1 MSLTITPD
9 TDTPTP
15 FDDDPDIV
23 EDNRRS
29 VDIAFNTIEALIAA
43 GALMPEVT
51 DEDSR
56 KAHEIM
62 ATGKALNVSRA
73 SPGTVIKLEAMLT
86 EYDHEFLNAT
96 KRFENYITNKILLE
110 TGDEDP
116 KVRLKA
122 LELLGKRRGVNLFSD
137 QLEVT
142 IKSKPSEEIEERLN
156 RVLGQYLD
164 KQADIED
171 VEELDLLSIDL
182 DKEFGLNVDTPRTD
196 PSEPE
201 AT

>member
-86 EYDHEFLNAT
+86 EYDHEFLNAA
-96 KRFENYITNKILLE
+96 KRFETYVTNKILVE
-110 TGDEDP
+110 TIDGDP
-116 KVRLKA
+116 RIRLKA

-201 AT
+201 VT

>member
-56 KAHEIM
+56 KAHEII

-86 EYDHEFLNAT
+86 EYDHEFLNAA
-96 KRFENYITNKILLE
+96 KRFETYVTNKILVE
-110 TGDEDP
+110 TIDGDP
-116 KVRLKA
+116 RIRLKA

-164 KQADIED
+164 KQEDIDD

-201 AT
+201 VT

>member
-9 TDTPTP
+9 TNTPPP

-29 VDIAFNTIEALIAA
+29 VNIAFNTIEALIAA

-62 ATGKALNVSRA
+62 ATGKALNMSRA

-86 EYDHEFLNAT
+86 EYDHEFLNAA
-96 KRFENYITNKILLE
+96 KRFETYVTNKILVE
-110 TGDEDP
+110 TIDGDP
-116 KVRLKA
+116 RIRLKA

-164 KQADIED
+164 KQEDIED

-182 DKEFGLNVDTPRTD
+182 DKEFGLNADTPRTD

-201 AT
+201 VT

>member
-56 KAHEIM
+56 KAHEII

-86 EYDHEFLNAT
+86 EYDHEFLNAA
-96 KRFENYITNKILLE
+96 KRFETYVTNKILVE
-110 TGDEDP
+110 TIDGDP
-116 KVRLKA
+116 RIRLKA

-164 KQADIED
+164 KQEDIED

-201 AT
+201 VT

>member
-1 MSLTITPD
+1 
-9 TDTPTP
+9 
-15 FDDDPDIV
+15 
-23 EDNRRS
+23 
-29 VDIAFNTIEALIAA
+29 
-43 GALMPEVT
+43 
-51 DEDSR
+51 
-56 KAHEIM
+56 
-62 ATGKALNVSRA
+62 
-73 SPGTVIKLEAMLT
+73 MLT

-182 DKEFGLNVDTPRTD
+182 DKEFGLNADTPRTD

-201 AT
+201 VT

>member
-122 LELLGKRRGVNLFSD
+122 LELLGKVSDVGLFTEKQEITVTHQTTGD
-137 QLEVT
+137 LRARLRQKLEKLVA
-142 IKSKPSEEIEERLN
+142 L
-156 RVLGQYLD
+156 
-164 KQADIED
+164 
-171 VEELDLLSIDL
+171 
-182 DKEFGLNVDTPRTD
+182 
-196 PSEPE
+196 PE
-201 AT
+201 AEEEYTDYVDVTPEGEE

>member
-86 EYDHEFLNAT
+86 EYDHEFLNAA
-96 KRFENYITNKILLE
+96 KRFETYVTNKILVE
-110 TGDEDP
+110 TIDGDP
-116 KVRLKA
+116 RIRLKA

-164 KQADIED
+164 KQEDIED

-201 AT
+201 VT

>member
-43 GALMPEVT
+43 VALIPEFT
-51 DEDSR
+51 DDDIR
-56 KAHEIM
+56 KAHEII
-62 ATGKALNVSRA
+62 ATVKALNVSRA

-86 EYDHEFLNAT
+86 EYDHEFLNAA
-96 KRFENYITNKILLE
+96 KRFETYVTNKILVE
-110 TGDEDP
+110 TIDGDP
-116 KVRLKA
+116 RIRLKA

-156 RVLGQYLD
+156 RVLGQYLY
-164 KQADIED
+164 KQEDIED

-201 AT
+201 VT

>member
-56 KAHEIM
+56 KAHEII

-86 EYDHEFLNAT
+86 EYDHEFLNAA
-96 KRFENYITNKILLE
+96 KRFETYVTNKILVE
-110 TGDEDP
+110 TIDGDP
-116 KVRLKA
+116 RIRLKA

-201 AT
+201 VT

>member
-164 KQADIED
+164 KQEDIED

-201 AT
+201 VT

>member
-9 TDTPTP
+9 TNTPTP

-29 VDIAFNTIEALIAA
+29 VNIAFNTIESLIAA

-201 AT
+201 VT

>member
-62 ATGKALNVSRA
+62 AKGKALNVSRA

-86 EYDHEFLNAT
+86 EYDHEFLNAA
-96 KRFENYITNKILLE
+96 KRFETYVTNKILVE
-110 TGDEDP
+110 TIDGDP
-116 KVRLKA
+116 RIRLKA

-164 KQADIED
+164 KQEDIED

-201 AT
+201 VT

>member
-29 VDIAFNTIEALIAA
+29 VNIAFNTIDALIAA

-56 KAHEIM
+56 KAHEII
-62 ATGKALNVSRA
+62 ATGKALNISRA

-86 EYDHEFLNAT
+86 EYDHEFLNAA
-96 KRFENYITNKILLE
+96 KRFETYVTNKILVE
-110 TGDEDP
+110 TIDEDP
-116 KVRLKA
+116 RIRLKA

-164 KQADIED
+164 KQEDIED

-201 AT
+201 VT

>member
-56 KAHEIM
+56 KAHEII

-164 KQADIED
+164 KQEDIED

-201 AT
+201 VT

>member
-9 TDTPTP
+9 TNTPTP

-29 VDIAFNTIEALIAA
+29 VNIAFNTIESLIAA

-73 SPGTVIKLEAMLT
+73 SAGTVIKLEAMLT

-182 DKEFGLNVDTPRTD
+182 DKEFGLNADTPRTD